1 MTATTVPPAPVARR
15 LRPPSWRDRRLV
27 LGVLLVAGSIAVG
40 ATVVSR
46 ADDTQPVYAAS
57 HPLMPGQVL
66 TSSDVHVVRVQLGA
80 QRARYLAADRA
91 VRSGSVVIR
100 SVQDGELVPTSAIG
114 NRQSVTSRPVAV
126 VVPAGSADGLRAGSL
141 VDVWVAAKGTDQ
153 QSYAEPHV
161 VVSGAEVVSISSEGG
176 VLSNSSDATVRLLLT
191 DDLVP
196 QVLSAVDNG
205 ARIDLVPVPGS
216 VPRGGS

>member
-1 MTATTVPPAPVARR
+1 
-15 LRPPSWRDRRLV
+15 
-27 LGVLLVAGSIAVG
+27 
-40 ATVVSR
+40 
-46 ADDTQPVYAAS
+46 
-57 HPLMPGQVL
+57 
-66 TSSDVHVVRVQLGA
+66 
-80 QRARYLAADRA
+80 
-91 VRSGSVVIR
+91 
-100 SVQDGELVPTSAIG
+100 
-114 NRQSVTSRPVAV
+114 
-126 VVPAGSADGLRAGSL
+126 VPAGSADGLRAGSL

-196 QVLSAVDNG
+196 QVLSSVDNG